1 LQTNVRDCNHLPKS
15 RLAHRA
21 RQEDTVRGAPARI
34 KQRAIVVDVE
44 AYAKEIDAR
53 LASAS
58 SCATRGLALFRG
70 SLSCLGTR

>member
-1 LQTNVRDCNHLPKS
+1 MSGTAITSQKAAWLIE
-15 RLAHRA
+15 RA
-21 RQEDTVRGAPARI
+21 KKTPFGAPARI